1 MRIYGNTHL
10 EAGAEGVGWEV
21 SSRETRKGD
30 NFEMSIK
37 KISNNFF
44 KNMKYSNLQLNM
56 WKFLKRKQLN
66 LLRYTEK

>member
-1 MRIYGNTHL
+1 
-10 EAGAEGVGWEV
+10 VGWEV